1 MMSLSLKTA
10 IAPCSVKAGS
20 VTVEAVW
27 SLDPPDVEPDP
38 LPPRTYFF
46 VVSASAVVEVV
57 ETGMVD
63 EIVVVGIMI
72 VVVDVFGAEL
82 VDEAAGSVLVAAVV
96 GVELA
101 DEVVGSVL
109 VAVEVVE
116 VTLIVVTPVPSILQ
130 ISSLEKSLS
139 LL

>member
-1 MMSLSLKTA
+1 MMSLLLKTA
-10 IAPCSVKAGS
+10 IAPCSVIGVS
-20 VTVEAVW
+20 VSVKAVW
-27 SLDPPDVEPDP
+27 PLVPPVIEPDP
-38 LPPRTYFF
+38 LPPKTNFF
-46 VVSASAVVEVV
+46 VVSVSAVVEVV

-63 EIVVVGIMI
+63 EVVCSELVDVGIML
-72 VVVDVFGAEL
+72 VVVDAAGAEL
-82 VDEAAGSVLVAAVV
+82 VAGEVV

-116 VTLIVVTPVPSILQ
+116 VTLIVVTPVFPTLQ

>member
-1 MMSLSLKTA
+1 MS
-10 IAPCSVKAGS
+10 V
-20 VTVEAVW
+20 
-27 SLDPPDVEPDP
+27 
-38 LPPRTYFF
+38 
-46 VVSASAVVEVV
+46 SAVVEVV

-63 EIVVVGIMI
+63 EVVGCELVDVGIML
-72 VVVDVFGAEL
+72 VEVDAAGAEL
-82 VDEAAGSVLVAAVV
+82 VDEVPGRELVAGEVV

-116 VTLIVVTPVPSILQ
+116 VTLIVVTPVFPTLQ